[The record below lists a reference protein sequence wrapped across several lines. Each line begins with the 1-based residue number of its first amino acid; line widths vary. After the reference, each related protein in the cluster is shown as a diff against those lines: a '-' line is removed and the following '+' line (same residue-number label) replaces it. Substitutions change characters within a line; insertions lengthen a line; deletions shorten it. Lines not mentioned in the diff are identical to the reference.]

1 MTTTDAHHTT
11 PGPLTDADVPAYVRS
26 LGLPGLAD
34 VHVHFLPDAMQR
46 KVWDYFDEA
55 ETHYGTPWPVTYRDD
70 EETRLATLRSLGLQT
85 IPALVYPHKPG
96 MAQWL
101 NAWCADFAR
110 TVPDAVHC
118 ATFYPEPGVGDV
130 VAAAL
135 DDGARLFK
143 MHVQVGDFT
152 PDDERLDPAWARLER
167 ARVPVVIHAG
177 SAPIRGTHTGPDAV
191 RQVVRRHP
199 DLVLVVAHLGMPEY
213 HEFADL
219 ADEFAGVHLDTT
231 MSGTDFTNR
240 FAPFPDG
247 YVERLATLRDRVA
260 LGSDFP
266 SIPYP
271 YAHQLDALARLGLGD
286 GWMRAVLWHNGARL
300 LGLDGGLDGGLDAG
314 LDVASTAAPSEGDRS
329 AST

>member
-1 MTTTDAHHTT
+1 MTTTPQPPTT
-11 PGPLTDADVPAYVRS
+11 PGPATDADVPAYVAA

-55 ETHYGTPWPVTYRDD
+55 ETHYGTPWPVTYRSD
-70 EETRLATLRSLGLQT
+70 EETRLATLRTLGLRA
-85 IPALVYPHKPG
+85 IPALVYAHKPG

-118 ATFYPEPGVGDV
+118 ATFYPEPGVGDL

-191 RQVVRRHP
+191 REVLRRHP

-240 FAPFPDG
+240 FAPFPHG
-247 YVERLATLRDRVA
+247 YVERLATLRDRVV

-286 GWMRAVLWHNGARL
+286 EWMRAVLWHNGAGL
-300 LGLDGGLDGGLDAG
+300 LGLDGGLDDG

>member
-1 MTTTDAHHTT
+1 M
-11 PGPLTDADVPAYVRS
+11 
-26 LGLPGLAD
+26 
-34 VHVHFLPDAMQR
+34 HFLPDAMQR

-70 EETRLATLRSLGLQT
+70 EETRLATLRSLGLRA

-118 ATFYPEPGVGDV
+118 ATFYPERGVGDV

-191 RQVVRRHP
+191 RQVLRRHP

-247 YVERLATLRDRVA
+247 YVKRLATCATGSCSDRTSRASPIPMPTSSTPSPASASATGGCERCCGTTAPDSWAWTVA
-260 LGSDFP
+260 WTVAWTLVWTWPRQQPRARVTGRRRP
-266 SIPYP
+266 
-271 YAHQLDALARLGLGD
+271 DADRSP
-286 GWMRAVLWHNGARL
+286 
-300 LGLDGGLDGGLDAG
+300 AG
-314 LDVASTAAPSEGDRS
+314 LS
-329 AST
+329 ASGP